1 MIIAIALDDGLGM
14 TFNNRRQSR
23 DRVLFQDLLDSTDN
37 KLWINDYTA
46 KIFPLEAKVQVS
58 ENFLTLAG
66 KNDICFV
73 ENVDVSRLIDNADGV
88 IVYRWNRAYPRDM
101 LFNGDLSQF
110 RLVETS
116 EFAGYSHEK
125 ITKEVYTR

>member
-1 MIIAIALDDGLGM
+1 MIIAIALDDGSGM

-23 DRVLFQDLLDSTDN
+23 DRVLFQDLLESTKT

-46 KIFPLEAKVQVS
+46 KIFPLEDKVQVS
-58 ENFLTLAG
+58 EDFLSLAE

-73 ENVDVSRLIDNADGV
+73 ENIDVSRIIDNAEGV
-88 IVYRWNRAYPRDM
+88 IVYRWNRAYPKDM
-101 LFNGDLSQF
+101 TFKGDLSQF
-110 RLVETS
+110 KLIEVS
-116 EFAGYSHEK
+116 EFVGFSHEK

>member
-23 DRVLFQDLLDSTDN
+23 DRVLFQDILDSAN
-37 KLWINDYTA
+37 GVVWINEYTA
-46 KIFPLEAKVQVS
+46 KIFPLEEKVKVS
-58 ENFLTLAG
+58 NDFLTLAER
-66 KNDICFV
+66 NDICFV
-73 ENVDVSRLIDNADGV
+73 ENVDVSNIVDSADGV

-101 LFNGDLSQF
+101 LFREDLSRFTLSQVNE
-110 RLVETS
+110 LV
-116 EFAGYSHEK
+116 GYSHEK